1 MKTSLRTNFHSGA
14 SSASDAPNALPA
26 ASLGPAGARRRAL
39 VAAAAVLPLW
49 PAAVRAEDEPE
60 VAALKAYA
68 GSRPVRTGRLKLDVP
83 RIADNG
89 NTVPVRIVMAGPF
102 AAGAEVRTVHLF
114 SEKNP
119 VAQMAVFHYPV
130 AVPRIEIESRVRL
143 AGSQRLAA
151 VATLADGSL
160 HAAMADIV
168 VTVSAC
174 LDGS

>member
-60 VAALKAYA
+60 VAAFKAYA

-89 NTVPVRIVMAGPF
+89 NTVPVRIVMGKCKCCTTCWVLPDM
-102 AAGAEVRTVHLF
+102 RSNT
-114 SEKNP
+114 
-119 VAQMAVFHYPV
+119 QR
-130 AVPRIEIESRVRL
+130 RI
-143 AGSQRLAA
+143 
-151 VATLADGSL
+151 
-160 HAAMADIV
+160 
-168 VTVSAC
+168 
-174 LDGS
+174 

>member
-1 MKTSLRTNFHSGA
+1 MKPVCLNQHLT
-14 SSASDAPNALPA
+14 
-26 ASLGPAGARRRAL
+26 RRRAL
-39 VAAAAVLPLW
+39 VASALARPLLAAL
-49 PAAVRAEDEPE
+49 PAAYATAARAEDDPV
-60 VAALKAYA
+60 VAAYQSFLA
-68 GSRPVRTGRLKLDVP
+68 GRSARSGRLKLEVP

-89 NTVPVRIVMAGPF
+89 NTVPVKIAMAGPF

-119 VAQMAVFHYPV
+119 VAQMAVFHFSV

-160 HAAMADIV
+160 HAATADIV

>member
-1 MKTSLRTNFHSGA
+1 MKTSIR
-14 SSASDAPNALPA
+14 SDLLPA
-26 ASLGPAGARRRAL
+26 ACLAPAGVRRRAL
-39 VAAAAVLPLW
+39 VVAAAALPLL
-49 PAAVRAEDEPE
+49 PVTVRAEDEPE
-60 VAALKAYA
+60 VAAFKAFV
-68 GSRPVRTGRLKLDVP
+68 GNRPVRGGRLKLDVP

-89 NTVPVRIVMAGPF
+89 NVVPVKITLPGPF
-102 AAGAEVRTVHLF
+102 APGAEVRSIHLF

-119 VAQMAVFHYPV
+119 VAQMAVFHFPV
-130 AVPRIEIESRVRL
+130 PVQRIDLESRVRL

-160 HAAMADIV
+160 YSATADIV